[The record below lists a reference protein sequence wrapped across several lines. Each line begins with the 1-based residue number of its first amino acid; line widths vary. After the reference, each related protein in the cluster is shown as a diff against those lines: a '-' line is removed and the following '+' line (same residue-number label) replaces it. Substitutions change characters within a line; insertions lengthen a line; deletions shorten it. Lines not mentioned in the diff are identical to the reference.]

1 MTAAL
6 RALSAP
12 VLRGIADALAS
23 GRLPGRCEP
32 VQVADLVPAGTA
44 AAVARDLSALVAS
57 GGAPQPLA
65 ILLRMLAD
73 EREAAERAGD
83 VVDLVWSGPEAPGSL
98 NRDTSVVVRELF
110 EEAVRS
116 VLIASYVVDAG
127 AKARAIFEPLAV
139 RLDRGDALDVQ
150 LVVNI
155 PRPPGDPRPGGEIVA
170 KWAAHF
176 RTAVWPGRVL
186 PTVYYDPRALDT
198 GGPVRACMHAK
209 FVVIDERVALVT
221 SANFTEAGQVRNV
234 EAGLRVVG
242 TAASRLASEVR
253 LLISEGRLARVL
265 A

>member
-1 MTAAL
+1 VT
-6 RALSAP
+6 
-12 VLRGIADALAS
+12 
-23 GRLPGRCEP
+23 
-32 VQVADLVPAGTA
+32 DLVPLGTA
-44 AAVARDLSALVAS
+44 AAVSRELSALVGI

-110 EEAVRS
+110 EEATRS
-116 VLIASYVVDAG
+116 VLIASFVVDAG

-150 LVVNI
+150 LVGNI
-155 PRPPGDPRPGGEIVA
+155 PRPHGDPRAASVIVA
-170 KWAAHF
+170 EWGTHF

-186 PTVYYDPRALDT
+186 PSVSHDPRALDT

-221 SANFTEAGQVRNV
+221 SANFTDAGQTRNM

-242 TAASRLASEVR
+242 PAAQRLASEIR
-253 LLISEGRLARVL
+253 LLISERHLARVP